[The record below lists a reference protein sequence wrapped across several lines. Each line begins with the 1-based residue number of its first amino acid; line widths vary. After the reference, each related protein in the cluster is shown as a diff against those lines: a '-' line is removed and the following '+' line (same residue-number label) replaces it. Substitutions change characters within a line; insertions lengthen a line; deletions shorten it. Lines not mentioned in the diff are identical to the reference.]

1 MECEQ
6 QGMQT
11 WDANSVMLVS
21 KHVLIVE
28 TDLFTEVLN
37 YVYCIYIIWYM
48 SIAIKHDN
56 FCAATVVPVKMDSTM
71 LLFR

>member
-11 WDANSVMLVS
+11 WDANSAMLVS

-28 TDLFTEVLN
+28 TDLFTEVPK
-37 YVYCIYIIWYM
+37 YVYFILYYLYI
-48 SIAIKHDN
+48 A
-56 FCAATVVPVKMDSTM
+56 
-71 LLFR
+71 LL

>member
-11 WDANSVMLVS
+11 WDANSAMLVS

-37 YVYCIYIIWYM
+37 YVYCICIIWY
-48 SIAIKHDN
+48 IWA
-56 FCAATVVPVKMDSTM
+56 
-71 LLFR
+71 LL